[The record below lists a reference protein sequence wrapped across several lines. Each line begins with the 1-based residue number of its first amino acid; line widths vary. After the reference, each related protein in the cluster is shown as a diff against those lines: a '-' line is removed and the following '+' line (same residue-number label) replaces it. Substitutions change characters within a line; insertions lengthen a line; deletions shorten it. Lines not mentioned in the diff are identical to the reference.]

1 MAQEIIIIWLPE
13 STQAVKV
20 ENVLRQS
27 LNISSKDLQLITLQN
42 KKDKKK
48 LKKKLKREVLKLA
61 GSYAHFHKNLIDP
74 REISHSYGFY
84 NYLLKY

>member
-1 MAQEIIIIWLPE
+1 MVQEVIVVWLPE

-20 ENVLRQS
+20 EHVLRQ
-27 LNISSKDLQLITLQN
+27 NFDITSKDLQLITLQS

-48 LKKKLKREVLKLA
+48 ITKKLKKEVLKLA
-61 GSYAHFHKNLIDP
+61 GSYANFHEALIDP

-84 NYLLKY
+84 NYLIRY